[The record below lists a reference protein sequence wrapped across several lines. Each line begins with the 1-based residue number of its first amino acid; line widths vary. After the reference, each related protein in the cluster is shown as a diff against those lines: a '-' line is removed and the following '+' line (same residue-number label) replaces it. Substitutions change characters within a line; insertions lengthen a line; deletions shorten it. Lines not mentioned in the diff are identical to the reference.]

1 MYEPY
6 LQKLH
11 DRKVSFSKATFP
23 SETAMKG
30 WEYALSVELMSSE
43 ESDYDDDGKEILI
56 IHQIPWLSDTV
67 NTFK

>member
-6 LQKLH
+6 MQKLR

-43 ESDYDDDGKEILI
+43 ESDYDDGKEIPI
-56 IHQIPWLSDTV
+56 IHQILWL
-67 NTFK
+67 